1 MWQVANGFDVEGGK
15 ENIFFRSPFFEMS
28 VFVPEGSGGAV
39 PSMDA
44 TDPASKY
51 DLSLISDQ
59 YYIQSGAV
67 YRSQGF
73 EGNVFGSSSGWW
85 AATVATYCPSRPGEL
100 PKCLSSKPYE

>member
-59 YYIQSGAV
+59 YYIPQFHFYQSRASDSERGL
-67 YRSQGF
+67 
-73 EGNVFGSSSGWW
+73 
-85 AATVATYCPSRPGEL
+85 VARTPDL
-100 PKCLSSKPYE
+100 HW